1 MHLNKANERGSARS
15 NFIIVMLI
23 IGAIGYG
30 GYIYVPVKYHE
41 YLFKDWMQHTV
52 DVAVAAGYKPD
63 WVSNQLTKS
72 LAEYDVPSDAV
83 VTPANRDNRVEV
95 RVQYTRTIEFPGYSY
110 QYEFD
115 HTARSSAFL
124 TFK

>member
-1 MHLNKANERGSARS
+1 MRLDRTNERGSARLK
-15 NFIIVMLI
+15 FIIVMLI
-23 IGAIGYG
+23 IGATGYC
-30 GYIYVPVKYHE
+30 GYIYVPVKYNE
-41 YLFKDWMQHTV
+41 SLFKDWMQHTV
-52 DVAVAAGYKPD
+52 DVAVASGYRPD

-72 LAEYDVPSDAV
+72 LPDYDVPADAV
-83 VTPANRDNRVEV
+83 ISPVYRDNRVEV

-115 HTARSSAFL
+115 HTAKSSAFL

>member
-1 MHLNKANERGSARS
+1 MRLSRVNERGSARLK
-15 NFIIVMLI
+15 FIIVMLM
-23 IGAIGYG
+23 IGLVGYC

-41 YLFKDWMQHTV
+41 SLFKDWMQHTV
-52 DVAVAAGYKPD
+52 DVAVASGYKPD

-72 LAEYDVPSDAV
+72 LPEYDVPADAV
-83 VTPANRDNRVEV
+83 ITPVNRDNRVEV